1 MLSGLFGGKTMD
13 SMAQVMG
20 RFAGIGEGGGKSL
33 LGVLGP
39 IVLRA
44 LGQHQRDAGLDT
56 NELASLLRS
65 QKDQIVAAIP
75 PGLADQL
82 GVAGLIDKAQAG
94 ARTGAAAASAAGSGI
109 AGAADRAGA
118 GASWMAASTANRATR
133 WPYWLAALI
142 LVGGIAW
149 YASGGRMEE
158 QTVAV
163 QPPATKS
170 ATETVGMAPA
180 NLTVDGVNLASQINS
195 SINVLK
201 STLPT
206 ISDST
211 AARAALPRIN
221 DAIAQLDDVSARA
234 AKLPPDA
241 RTALVKLIVVATPVI
256 NQMCDRVMA
265 IPGAGDV
272 AKPAIDDLHAKL
284 DALAKV

>member
-1 MLSGLFGGKTMD
+1 M
-13 SMAQVMG
+13 
-20 RFAGIGEGGGKSL
+20 
-33 LGVLGP
+33 
-39 IVLRA
+39 
-44 LGQHQRDAGLDT
+44 
-56 NELASLLRS
+56 
-65 QKDQIVAAIP
+65 
-75 PGLADQL
+75 
-82 GVAGLIDKAQAG
+82 
-94 ARTGAAAASAAGSGI
+94 AAATS
-109 AGAADRAGA
+109 
-118 GASWMAASTANRATR
+118 NRATR

-272 AKPAIDDLHAKL
+272 AKPAIDNLHAKL